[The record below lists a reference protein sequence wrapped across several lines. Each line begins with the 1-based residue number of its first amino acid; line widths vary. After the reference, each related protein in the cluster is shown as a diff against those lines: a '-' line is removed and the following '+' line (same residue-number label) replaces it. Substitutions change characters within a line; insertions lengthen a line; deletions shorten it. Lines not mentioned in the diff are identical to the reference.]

1 MRPAALQIALVAFA
15 FVHQLTAGYDVRGQ
29 VRMGNVAAGISYG
42 LVLVSIG
49 LLTSNTVL
57 KSRSVVA
64 FLVWTVLGFGIL
76 TASHLAIDR
85 LVLPMQKLAVEI
97 VDDHNWGAAL
107 LHGVVTLGIVICVNS
122 FYRYQLLCG
131 DEYL

>member
-1 MRPAALQIALVAFA
+1 MASLRLRAR
-15 FVHQLTAGYDVRGQ
+15 TAT
-29 VRMGNVAAGISYG
+29 AS
-42 LVLVSIG
+42 
-49 LLTSNTVL
+49 T
-57 KSRSVVA
+57 RSSS
-64 FLVWTVLGFGIL
+64 TVLGFGIL